1 MRRGVL
7 IVTKLDLIM
16 INRAKLFAKNCLL
29 VLIIAAGLFV
39 SARAQAADPV
49 LMKDLVCTTP
59 IATKPNRLGFI
70 DLDWSKV
77 TNATGFTISILPA
90 GGVCGVTPPLKTLPH
105 VDGTPAWYSTAEMLC
120 GLPICI
126 QVDCCNDRCDACA
139 IPKDEN
145 YCQGINP
152 GCACQAGKIFDTEY
166 GLKYKCF
173 QPDGSIRVQLTR
185 CAVGT
190 DAGCS
195 WQCKAGMTGD
205 QHDVCGEDYEVK
217 CGEGP
222 QARIINDLP
231 SYNFCS
237 VEGALNVDTDRY
249 LINPP
254 GSYQLPP
261 AGSPYGVGLESRFLY
276 KWSCLG
282 APNTCFACKRAMC
295 PSEFQDKSVADDFA
309 SMTPERLCPAGTA
322 TKPVLNSVTKRWEWD
337 CNGNDK
343 CTEDG
348 KKNRNWVVEASSPKA
363 TTYGQLDHCSAK
375 QAGCGAFNGVQITY
389 DTWHKNGG
397 GDFSYAA
404 FGSGADLGDMWCLNG
419 GKVEAVGTNLLTPFV
434 PIHKKSGGN
443 DTLHWQCVYEEAGV
457 PVTCTAGLISCNQA
471 VADKDLTQTS
481 FDNFKKPQNI
491 WNNLCLFGGGGQAYI
506 KNFMP
511 RFIQILNGGKAVD
524 GQFAWQC
531 RDEFGGKMD
540 CSAKEVTCKRPPA
553 GEYLTKIDGLVLCE
567 HGRSTKPRAQ
577 SFLRGSKIVDYWD
590 WYCIDDFGSKAEPIC
605 EAKHLTCATPPQGE
619 SYNNWNDFGE
629 GGEVD
634 CADMSATQKSCIGV
648 CNKLDERVVVTLN
661 EQTKRWTWTCGEDA
675 CLAKVSDCARPP
687 HGEVFEGIAGFVE
700 KLGAGKCAWDGS
712 SATFKCCGVC
722 SEQSPDCKATD
733 AEAVTVNFDQN
744 TNKFNWNCGL
754 NRSCEALAGV
764 CGAADKSRHTKEYWE
779 KSVATNRALLCK
791 NGDLADYK
799 LGSGGWTW
807 TCGAKKCAATEVK
820 CGELQGKS
828 YTSDSWTKKNLTDL
842 CVGTSALNDQGVMTE
857 INSFV
862 QVMKNFATETDDY
875 KELLFQRRWHC
886 LGDSATAS
894 EDRLSCVNNVVDC
907 GIADAQR
914 YARDNKRIKPRTSD
928 GLYHASFDYTGGVPT
943 AMRCLFG
950 PGASSD
956 NYESNSIRGA
966 FTWRCLDSDYDKNK
980 SEAQNK
986 DSLVKC
992 AARKDCGWAGSEST
1006 GYATVYFNE
1015 NSPRNNQAAGCWTAE
1030 DIRPVGASLFGQT
1043 LRAMTWPEAVSRSQ
1057 VQLNRN
1063 GYDAFAHADA
1073 QHPED
1078 KINQTTTEQGIC
1090 PTGWEVPGNRAW
1102 HYLEDALDD
1111 GTRCEEARLA
1121 GDGSSS
1127 LQCNLA
1133 AKAESRLGYG
1143 LQSPI
1148 TFAGG
1153 WSLLADGTKAAV
1165 AGYWTK
1171 NSACSMDSARPG
1183 YNMSTDGSGVDFCP
1197 LALVPKPCL
1206 TGLIPANSRYLN
1218 ASPFYFS
1225 LDISVDDSRVGRANN
1240 QAGFGPWC
1248 TNQGLTRHLR
1258 CVKSEPIPVKCSDPD
1273 DIKQWQRFY
1282 KEVFALNLDFSQVQI
1297 PDNSQSSLKFLQ
1309 FMPQGL
1315 TYRQLHEKEKELYK
1329 TYYDSNPNWPD
1340 YINLNL
1346 EERKTT
1352 ASYAIWHSGAHEAEA
1367 TYAGR
1372 SADWIAQNKIKTMT
1386 RMEKGIFG
1394 LYVYWKCRYKV
1405 DLPQET
1411 YCTGSRIY
1419 TESVPSAG
1427 WDVTGKQFDSKSMI
1441 SFEGIDWLRPR
1452 PVLGL

>member
-1 MRRGVL
+1 M
-7 IVTKLDLIM
+7 TQSYKLVFKIL
-16 INRAKLFAKNCLL
+16 LL
-29 VLIIAAGLFV
+29 VVLSTAGYFWP
-39 SARAQAADPV
+39 ATAQAADPV

-185 CAVGT
+185 CAAGT

-254 GSYQLPP
+254 GAYQLPP

-375 QAGCGAFNGVQITY
+375 QTGCGAFNGTQITY

-397 GDFSYAA
+397 GDFSYSA
-404 FGSGADLGDMWCLNG
+404 FGSGPALGDLWCLNG
-419 GKVEAVGTNLLTPFV
+419 GRVAALGATLLTPFV
-434 PIHKKSGGN
+434 PIHQKRGN
-443 DTLHWQCVYEEAGV
+443 IDVLNWQCLYDEATI
-457 PVTCTAGLISCNQA
+457 PVTCNAGLISCNPVVSDKNLTQA
-471 VADKDLTQTS
+471 SFDTFKQPKDLAH
-481 FDNFKKPQNI
+481 
-491 WNNLCLFGGGGQAYI
+491 NLCLFGGGGQAYI

-511 RFIQILNGGKAVD
+511 RFLQILNGGKAVD
-524 GQFAWQC
+524 SKFAWQC
-531 RDEFGGKMD
+531 RDEFGGKMN
-540 CSAKEVTCKRPPA
+540 CSAKEVTCKTPPA
-553 GEYLTKIDGLVLCE
+553 GEYLTKIDNLVLCE
-567 HGRSTKPRAQ
+567 NGRSTKPRAQ

-712 SATFKCCGVC
+712 SASFKCCGVC

-862 QVMKNFATETDDY
+862 QVMKNFVADTDDY

-886 LGDSATAS
+886 VGDSATAT

-1030 DIRPVGASLFGQT
+1030 DIKSPDNVTDQIDKSFNLMRWIDGVKRT
-1043 LRAMTWPEAVSRSQ
+1043 E
-1057 VQLNRN
+1057 VQLQRN
-1063 GYDAFAHADA
+1063 GYDGFNHDDSN
-1073 QHPED
+1073 HPED
-1078 KINQTTTEQGIC
+1078 KINQTGPEQGIC
-1090 PTGWEVPGNRAW
+1090 PSGWEVPSNLSW
-1102 HYLEDALDD
+1102 HRLEDSLDD
-1111 GTRCEEARLA
+1111 GVKCEEKRFANVF
-1121 GDGSSS
+1121 GYDK
-1127 LQCNLA
+1127 QCNLA
-1133 AKAESRLGYG
+1133 ATVKSRLGYG
-1143 LQSPI
+1143 LLSPI
-1148 TFAGG
+1148 TFAAKSGLDG
-1153 WSLLADGTKAAV
+1153 PYQYMSKTFPCSPNSINPDYSLDSYNSNYCKTVSMGSTHQCLNKTLNYGNKYSASFPFSFGFLRDSVLRETTGIDDDAWCVSGAD
-1165 AGYWTK
+1165 
-1171 NSACSMDSARPG
+1171 
-1183 YNMSTDGSGVDFCP
+1183 
-1197 LALVPKPCL
+1197 
-1206 TGLIPANSRYLN
+1206 NSRTPMY
-1218 ASPFYFS
+1218 
-1225 LDISVDDSRVGRANN
+1225 
-1240 QAGFGPWC
+1240 
-1248 TNQGLTRHLR
+1248 HLR

-1273 DIKQWQRFY
+1273 DLNQWQRFY
-1282 KEVFALNLDFSQVQI
+1282 KEVFGLNLDLSQVQI
-1297 PDNSQSSLKFLQ
+1297 PDNSQSNLKFLQ
-1309 FMPQGL
+1309 YMPKGL
-1315 TYRQLHEKEKELYK
+1315 TYQQLHNKEKEIYK
-1329 TYYDSNPNWPD
+1329 TYYDKDPNWPD
-1340 YINLNL
+1340 RINLNL

-1352 ASYAIWHSGAHEAEA
+1352 QSYAIWHSGAHEAEA
-1367 TYAGR
+1367 TYAGK
-1372 SADWIAQNKIKTMT
+1372 SAYWIAENKIKTMT

-1419 TESVPSAG
+1419 TELVPSAG
-1427 WDVTGKQFDSKSMI
+1427 WDVTGVQFDSKSM
-1441 SFEGIDWLRPR
+1441 SPLDGVDWLRPR

>member
-1 MRRGVL
+1 MTKNYKS
-7 IVTKLDLIM
+7 IVKV
-16 INRAKLFAKNCLL
+16 FLL
-29 VLIIAAGLFV
+29 VLLLSAGFFV

-185 CAVGT
+185 CAAGT

-254 GSYQLPP
+254 GAYQLPP

-322 TKPVLNSVTKRWEWD
+322 TKPVLNSVNKRWEWD

-375 QAGCGAFNGVQITY
+375 QTGCGAFNGVQITY

-540 CSAKEVTCKRPPA
+540 CSAKEVACKRPPA

-661 EQTKRWTWTCGEDA
+661 EQTKRWTWTCGDDA

-744 TNKFNWNCGL
+744 TNKFNWTCGL

-764 CGAADKSRHTKEYWE
+764 CGAADKSKHTKEYWD
-779 KSVATNRALLCK
+779 KAVVTSRALLCK

-842 CVGTSALNDQGVMTE
+842 CVGTSALADQGVMTE

-886 LGDSATAS
+886 VGDSATAT

-914 YARDNKRIKPRTSD
+914 YALDNKRIKPRTSD
-928 GLYHASFDYTGGVPT
+928 GLYHASFDYANGVPT
-943 AMRCLFG
+943 ALRCLFG
-950 PGASSD
+950 PGASNDSYD
-956 NYESNSIRGA
+956 TASIRGA
-966 FTWRCLDSDYDKNK
+966 YTWRCLDSDYDKNK
-980 SEAQNK
+980 TAAQNK
-986 DSLVKC
+986 DSLVQC

-1030 DIRPVGASLFGQT
+1030 DIKSPDNVTDQIDKSFNLMRWIDGVKRT
-1043 LRAMTWPEAVSRSQ
+1043 E
-1057 VQLNRN
+1057 VQLQRN
-1063 GYDAFAHADA
+1063 GYDGFNHDDSN
-1073 QHPED
+1073 HPED
-1078 KINQTTTEQGIC
+1078 KINQTGPEQGIC
-1090 PTGWEVPGNRAW
+1090 PSGWEVPSNLSW
-1102 HYLEDALDD
+1102 HRLEDSLDD
-1111 GTRCEEARLA
+1111 GVKCEEKRFANVF
-1121 GDGSSS
+1121 GYDK
-1127 LQCNLA
+1127 QCNLA
-1133 AKAESRLGYG
+1133 ATVKSRLGYG
-1143 LQSPI
+1143 LLSPI
-1148 TFAGG
+1148 TFAAKSGLDG
-1153 WSLLADGTKAAV
+1153 PYQYMSKTFPCSPNSINPDYSLDSYNSNYCKTVSMGSTHQCLNKTLNYGNKYSASFPFSFGFLRDSVLRETTGIDDDAWCVSGAD
-1165 AGYWTK
+1165 
-1171 NSACSMDSARPG
+1171 
-1183 YNMSTDGSGVDFCP
+1183 
-1197 LALVPKPCL
+1197 
-1206 TGLIPANSRYLN
+1206 NSRTPMY
-1218 ASPFYFS
+1218 
-1225 LDISVDDSRVGRANN
+1225 
-1240 QAGFGPWC
+1240 
-1248 TNQGLTRHLR
+1248 HLR

-1273 DIKQWQRFY
+1273 DLNQWQRFY
-1282 KEVFALNLDFSQVQI
+1282 KEVFGLNLDLSQVQI
-1297 PDNSQSSLKFLQ
+1297 PDNSQSNLKFLQ

-1352 ASYAIWHSGAHEAEA
+1352 QSYAIWHSGAHEAEA

>member
-1 MRRGVL
+1 M
-7 IVTKLDLIM
+7 TQSYKLVFKIL
-16 INRAKLFAKNCLL
+16 LL
-29 VLIIAAGLFV
+29 VVLSTAGYFWP
-39 SARAQAADPV
+39 ATAQAADPV

-185 CAVGT
+185 CAAGT

-254 GSYQLPP
+254 GAYQLPP

-375 QAGCGAFNGVQITY
+375 QTGCGAFNGTQITY

-397 GDFSYAA
+397 GDFSYSA
-404 FGSGADLGDMWCLNG
+404 FGSGPALGDLWCLNG
-419 GKVEAVGTNLLTPFV
+419 GRVAALGATLLTPFV
-434 PIHKKSGGN
+434 PIHQKRGN
-443 DTLHWQCVYEEAGV
+443 IDVLNWQCLYDEATI
-457 PVTCTAGLISCNQA
+457 PVTCNAGLISCNPVVSDKNLTQA
-471 VADKDLTQTS
+471 SFDTFKQPKDLAH
-481 FDNFKKPQNI
+481 
-491 WNNLCLFGGGGQAYI
+491 NLCLFGGGGQAYI

-511 RFIQILNGGKAVD
+511 RFLQILNGGKAVD
-524 GQFAWQC
+524 SKFAWQC

-540 CSAKEVTCKRPPA
+540 CSAKEVTCKTPPA
-553 GEYLTKIDGLVLCE
+553 GEYLTKIDNLVLCE
-567 HGRSTKPRAQ
+567 NGRSTKPRAQ

-661 EQTKRWTWTCGEDA
+661 EQTKRWTWTCGDDA

-712 SATFKCCGVC
+712 SASFKCCGVC

-828 YTSDSWTKKNLTDL
+828 YTSDSWSKKNLTDL

-886 LGDSATAS
+886 VGDSATAT

-914 YARDNKRIKPRTSD
+914 YALDNKRIKPRTSD
-928 GLYHASFDYTGGVPT
+928 GLYHASFDYANGVPT
-943 AMRCLFG
+943 ALRCLFG
-950 PGASSD
+950 PGASNDSYD
-956 NYESNSIRGA
+956 TASIRGA
-966 FTWRCLDSDYDKNK
+966 YTWRCLDSDYDKNK
-980 SEAQNK
+980 TAAQNK
-986 DSLVKC
+986 DSLVQC

-1030 DIRPVGASLFGQT
+1030 DIKSPDNVTDQIDKSFNLMRWIDGVKRT
-1043 LRAMTWPEAVSRSQ
+1043 E
-1057 VQLNRN
+1057 VQLQRN
-1063 GYDAFAHADA
+1063 GYDGFNHDDSN
-1073 QHPED
+1073 HPED
-1078 KINQTTTEQGIC
+1078 KINQTGPEQGIC
-1090 PTGWEVPGNRAW
+1090 PSGWEVPSNLSW
-1102 HYLEDALDD
+1102 HRLEDSLDD
-1111 GTRCEEARLA
+1111 GVKCEEKRFANVF
-1121 GDGSSS
+1121 GYDK
-1127 LQCNLA
+1127 QCNLA
-1133 AKAESRLGYG
+1133 ATVKSRLGYG
-1143 LQSPI
+1143 LLSPI
-1148 TFAGG
+1148 TFAAKSGLDG
-1153 WSLLADGTKAAV
+1153 PYQYMSKTFPCSPNSINPDYSLDSYNSNYCKTVSMGSTHQCLNKTLNYGNKYSASFPFSFGFLRDSVLRETTGIDDDAWCVSGAD
-1165 AGYWTK
+1165 
-1171 NSACSMDSARPG
+1171 
-1183 YNMSTDGSGVDFCP
+1183 
-1197 LALVPKPCL
+1197 
-1206 TGLIPANSRYLN
+1206 NSRTPMY
-1218 ASPFYFS
+1218 
-1225 LDISVDDSRVGRANN
+1225 
-1240 QAGFGPWC
+1240 
-1248 TNQGLTRHLR
+1248 HLR

-1273 DIKQWQRFY
+1273 DLNQWQRFY
-1282 KEVFALNLDFSQVQI
+1282 KEVFGLNLDLSQVQI
-1297 PDNSQSSLKFLQ
+1297 PDNSQSNLKFLQ
-1309 FMPQGL
+1309 YMPKGL
-1315 TYRQLHEKEKELYK
+1315 TYQQLHNKEKEIYK
-1329 TYYDSNPNWPD
+1329 TYYDKDPNWPD
-1340 YINLNL
+1340 RINLNL

-1352 ASYAIWHSGAHEAEA
+1352 QSYAIWHSGAHEAEA
-1367 TYAGR
+1367 TYAGK
-1372 SADWIAQNKIKTMT
+1372 SAYWIAENKIKTMT

-1419 TESVPSAG
+1419 TELVPSAG
-1427 WDVTGKQFDSKSMI
+1427 WDVTGVQFDSKSM
-1441 SFEGIDWLRPR
+1441 SPLDGVDWLRPR